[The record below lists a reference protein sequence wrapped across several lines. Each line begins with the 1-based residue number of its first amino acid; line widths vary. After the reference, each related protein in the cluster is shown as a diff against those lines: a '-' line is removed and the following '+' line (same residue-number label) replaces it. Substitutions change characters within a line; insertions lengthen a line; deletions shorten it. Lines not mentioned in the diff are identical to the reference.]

1 MSKQL
6 IVPAGVDAT
15 LFRVA
20 PLLMM
25 SPALMSLAVI
35 PWSRSLAARNIN
47 VGLLMIFAFGSINV
61 MAIMLGGWASR
72 NKYAIISAARVVSQN
87 VAYEIPMLLVVITMI
102 MVTGTMNLSEIV
114 TQQAGGFWHWNI
126 FRVWINPLMPVTFL
140 IFFTCMLAETNR
152 APFDMAEAESELVA
166 GAYTEYSG
174 MGFGVFFMAEYA
186 NILLGCAL
194 ATVLFLGGWQSPFG
208 TCWRVAEPPRHPD
221 WVFWFFLKMYFLVF
235 SVVWIRWTFPRTQFY
250 GLLNLSWKILI
261 PVSLVTLILSSA
273 MIKLFHSMKNSLKEI
288 ATGFNSLI
296 TGMRIT
302 IGQFFKPTVTVQYPH
317 ESLKMPERFRGHI
330 ELVRDPDDRES
341 HLFRLQAVRARLPE
355 RLHHRRRRQAG
366 RRQEEVRYPIH
377 PRLHQVQPLR
387 LLCRSL
393 PRRRDPLLARVQP
406 GQHEQRGLHHGPL
419 QAPGR

>member
-1 MSKQL
+1 MLQAIQHFISSWWPEPLRLILFLVGILSFVGLNAAYLVWVERKGAARFQRRPGPTEVGWAGLLQPIADAAKLMSKQL
-6 IVPAGVDAT
+6 ILPAGVDST
-15 LFRVA
+15 LFRIA

-25 SPALMSLAVI
+25 SPVLMSLAVI
-35 PWSRSLAARNIN
+35 PWGQSLAARNLN

-61 MAIMLGGWASR
+61 MAIMLGGWSSR

-114 TQQAGGFWHWNI
+114 TQQAGAFWHWNL
-126 FRVWINPLMPVTFL
+126 FRVWVNPLMPVTFL

-194 ATVLFLGGWQSPFG
+194 ATVLFLGGWQSPIG
-208 TCWRVAEPPRHPD
+208 HLLGDGQSTLGILVGVLC
-221 WVFWFFLKMYFLVF
+221 FFVKMYFLVF
-235 SVVWIRWTFPRTQFY
+235 TVVWIRWTFPRTQFY

-273 MIKLFHSMKNSLKEI
+273 MIKFFH
-288 ATGFNSLI
+288 
-296 TGMRIT
+296 
-302 IGQFFKPTVTVQYPH
+302 Q
-317 ESLKMPERFRGHI
+317 
-330 ELVRDPDDRES
+330 
-341 HLFRLQAVRARLPE
+341 
-355 RLHHRRRRQAG
+355 
-366 RRQEEVRYPIH
+366 
-377 PRLHQVQPLR
+377 
-387 LLCRSL
+387 
-393 PRRRDPLLARVQP
+393 
-406 GQHEQRGLHHGPL
+406 
-419 QAPGR
+419 